1 MYTAIWVNLENIVIG
16 ERTQLQ
22 KTTYNIIYILYG
34 DRKISALGLGAQ
46 GEKLRMTANGH
57 EIPFWVDEN
66 VLRLWS
72 FLHHCEYT
80 KFEYILDD
88 NEIYAVFLCLNKSF
102 ILKKLK
108 CSQNTHI

>member
-1 MYTAIWVNLENIVIG
+1 
-16 ERTQLQ
+16 
-22 KTTYNIIYILYG
+22 
-34 DRKISALGLGAQ
+34 
-46 GEKLRMTANGH
+46 MTANGH

-88 NEIYAVFLCLNKSF
+88 NEIYAVFF
-102 ILKKLK
+102 M
-108 CSQNTHI
+108 SQ